1 MTKILISLLL
11 GTVLGM
17 AQSLY
22 TLTLSKD
29 KVYAGE
35 PLTAT
40 LTLKSNNSQPIT
52 KIRPALFKP
61 KGYKVIPFSETNN
74 TRSPRRYLLIPHLTG
89 SHTLPSQRIEIAH
102 KDPATYRNIWQTL
115 QSPPVKLTVL
125 PLPTGVDTVGN
136 FTLTSTIDHPQVQAN
151 TPLNLTITIEGTGSL
166 ETAKPLQL
174 GLRDALVFGSSA
186 PVTNQ
191 IVEGAYHSTLTQT
204 FSIVAEKDFALPP
217 LTWRYLNTETGLTET
232 LSTPTYHI
240 QVKAKPQAKQ
250 SRTKVALLLLGIVIG
265 GLLTLLILRWRTRR
279 KNPPSDL
286 TKQIRKAR
294 SDTALYALLLPYADN
309 DKIAEILKKLEENI
323 AQKAGHTIDRSYIA
337 LLLV

>member
-17 AQSLY
+17 AQNHY

-29 KVYAGE
+29 KVYVGE

-40 LTLKSNNSQPIT
+40 LTLESNNSQPIT

-61 KGYKVIPFSETNN
+61 KGYKVIPLSETNN
-74 TRSPRRYLLIPHLTG
+74 ARSPRRYLLIPHLTG
-89 SHTLPSQRIEIAH
+89 SHTLLSQRIEIAH

-125 PLPTGVDTVGN
+125 PLPIGVDTVGN
-136 FTLTSTIDHPQVQAN
+136 YTLTSTIDHPQVQAN

-166 ETAKPLQL
+166 DTAKPLQL
-174 GLRDALVFGSSA
+174 DLRDALVFGSST
-186 PVTNQ
+186 PVTSQ
-191 IVEGAYHSTLTQT
+191 IIKGAYHSTLTQT

-217 LTWRYLNTETGLTET
+217 LTWRYLNTETGLAET
-232 LSTPTYHI
+232 LATPSYHI

-250 SRTKVALLLLGIVIG
+250 IGIKAALLLLGIVIG
-265 GLLTLLILRWRTRR
+265 GLLTLLILRLRTRR
-279 KNPPSDL
+279 KNPSSDL

-294 SDTALYALLLPYADN
+294 SDTALYTLLLPYADN

-323 AQKAGHTIDRSYIA
+323 EKKTKHTIDRSYIA
-337 LLLV
+337 ALLA